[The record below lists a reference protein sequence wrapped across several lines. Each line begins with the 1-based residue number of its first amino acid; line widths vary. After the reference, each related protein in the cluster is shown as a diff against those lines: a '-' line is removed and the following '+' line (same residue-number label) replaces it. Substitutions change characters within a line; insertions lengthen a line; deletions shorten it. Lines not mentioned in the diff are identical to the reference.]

1 MDKKYGTKILVAE
14 FSGHLTYE
22 SVEYKK
28 EQLLTE
34 HVIYRKL

>member
-1 MDKKYGTKILVAE
+1 MDKKDGTKILAE